1 MKTRKNVKGLSSGEK
16 ERFVNAVLKLK
27 KSPSV
32 FHPNDPAFGR
42 YDDYA
47 EIHMNAMMAMSETDP
62 ADDADWYPGWA
73 HNGPAFLPWHRLY
86 LLQFEKDLQTASQ
99 DDSIT
104 IPYWDWTDNDSS
116 PFTQDLMGS
125 DGGATNDNSPG
136 KVPDGPFA
144 HDGPNKWTFAVKDD
158 VGDPDYLTRGFGR
171 RPDARRLPTAVQ
183 LDRVLQIQVY
193 DNPVWKLG
201 SPGFRTSL
209 EVALHN
215 LIHRW
220 VNGTMMYMTSP
231 NDPVFW
237 LHHANI
243 DRLWGEWQRHHPAVS
258 PFLPSLHAPKGHN
271 LYDFLLF
278 STGSSHPH
286 QPHGQPGET
295 GPPSHNEHAEEV
307 HDGGSG
313 SSIQTMRIVNTLSHY
328 LLGYAYDSDPREEY
342 EETTVDEMMSK
353 DKSTAL
359 ATELPRRGVRRGRHK
374 ITAFPTMDQI
384 I

>member
-1 MKTRKNVKGLSSGEK
+1 MKTRKNVKGLSPEDK
-16 ERFVNAVLKLK
+16 ERFVNAILKLK
-27 KSPSV
+27 KTPSV
-32 FHPNDPAFGR
+32 FHPNDPTYGR
-42 YDDYA
+42 YDDYV
-47 EIHMNAMMAMSETDP
+47 ETHMNAMMAMSETDP
-62 ADDADWYPGWA
+62 ADDAEWYPGWA
-73 HNGPAFLPWHRLY
+73 HNGPAFLPWHRMY

-125 DGGATNDNSPG
+125 DGEATNDNSPG
-136 KVPDGPFA
+136 KVLDGPFA
-144 HDGPNKWTFAVKDD
+144 HDGPNNWTIVVKDEA
-158 VGDPDYLTRGFGR
+158 GDPDYLTRGIGR

-183 LDRVLQIQVY
+183 VDRVLQIQIY

-220 VNGTMMYMTSP
+220 VNGAMMNMTSP

-243 DRLWGEWQRHHPAVS
+243 DRLWGEWQRRHPTVS
-258 PFLPSLHAPKGHN
+258 PFLPSKHAPRGHN
-271 LYDFLLF
+271 LYDYLIF
-278 STGSSHPH
+278 SSGSSHPS
-286 QPHGQPGET
+286 PHPHDQPGET
-295 GPPSHNEHAEEV
+295 GPHSHNQHTEE
-307 HDGGSG
+307 DGDGDSG
-313 SSIQTMRIVNTLSHY
+313 IQAIRIVNTLSHY
-328 LLGYAYDSDPREEY
+328 LLSYVYDSDPKEEF
-342 EETTVDEMMSK
+342 EQTTAAGMMSK
-353 DKSTAL
+353 AKPAGM
-359 ATELPRRGVRRGRHK
+359 ATEPTRKKHK
-374 ITAFPTMDQI
+374 IHPFPTMDEI